1 MKLKRCLLLGRKAM
15 TNLVKV
21 LAAQLCTTL
30 CNPVDCRPPGSSVH
44 GILSARI
51 LEWVPIPFS
60 RGSSEP
66 REWIWVSCT
75 AVRFSTIWATRE
87 VHEKPRQHIKKLRHH
102 SGNKGRMWF
111 FHWSCTDVKV
121 GPWKNWVPKNWCF
134 WIVVLEKN
142 LESPLDFKEIQPVN
156 PIGNQSWIYIGR
168 TDAEAEAPILW
179 PPHVKRQL
187 IGKDPDDGEDW
198 GQEEKRATDRGWL
211 DGIIS
216 AVDMN
221 LDKLR
226 QIVKDREACC
236 AAIHGFAES
245 DTTERLEQ
253 QNSITFRIMI
263 CRKVAILD
271 FLVYV

>member
-21 LAAQLCTTL
+21 LATQLCTTL

-121 GPWKNWVPKNWCF
+121 GPWKKLSAEELMLLNCGAGEESWESLGLHGDPTSQSYRKSILNIHWKNWCWSWSSNTLATSCEEATYWKRSWWWWRLRARGEESNRQRMVGWHHQRSGHEF
-134 WIVVLEKN
+134 GQTQADSEGQGSMLCCHPWIRRVGHNWET
-142 LESPLDFKEIQPVN
+142 
-156 PIGNQSWIYIGR
+156 W
-168 TDAEAEAPILW
+168 
-179 PPHVKRQL
+179 
-187 IGKDPDDGEDW
+187 
-198 GQEEKRATDRGWL
+198 
-211 DGIIS
+211 
-216 AVDMN
+216 
-221 LDKLR
+221 
-226 QIVKDREACC
+226 
-236 AAIHGFAES
+236 
-245 DTTERLEQ
+245 TTEQ
-253 QNSITFRIMI
+253 YYFQNNDM
-263 CRKVAILD
+263 
-271 FLVYV
+271 